1 MAPGFWM
8 QRSGRRVYKM
18 ADAMVTLIAR
28 KKLVRAR
35 AGAIELPPIVAMA
48 FGTGGVDADG
58 IPIEPSD
65 SDEGLK
71 NEVFRKA
78 IDNYTF
84 IDDTTCRYFCTLA
97 VDECVGETI
106 NELGLCDA
114 EGDII
119 ALKTFRDKGKDGD
132 LEMTFRIDDIF

>member
-1 MAPGFWM
+1 
-8 QRSGRRVYKM
+8 M